1 MDDLQDALAGQR
13 RLRLHADRFVVA
25 WNGVLALTF
34 RGFPRGVSDVKAT
47 IAKRL
52 SLPGE
57 NPGSRWPKVTLGA
70 CADGVTL
77 SYEEMCRLQDL
88 CESFSARLQAMA
100 SVDIHTLSFVRFA
113 CRSLER
119 VKTRVDYPLAAA
131 DDDDVVDEDVG
142 EEQRQAVLDVYAEM
156 QDRRAYW
163 KKVALEGN
171 RTGHYREEHVES
183 TLVAFLDDNAPGRY
197 EWIGRPHLHLTIRSL
212 GQLS

>member
-1 MDDLQDALAGQR
+1 M
-13 RLRLHADRFVVA
+13 
-25 WNGVLALTF
+25 
-34 RGFPRGVSDVKAT
+34 
-47 IAKRL
+47 
-52 SLPGE
+52 
-57 NPGSRWPKVTLGA
+57 TLGA

-163 KKVALEGN
+163 KKVALVSHLVVLSGLVRLN
-171 RTGHYREEHVES
+171 NVCSVGRESHW
-183 TLVAFLDDNAPGRY
+183 TLSGGACRVDASRVPGRQRGHRRY
-197 EWIGRPHLHLTIRSL
+197 
-212 GQLS
+212 